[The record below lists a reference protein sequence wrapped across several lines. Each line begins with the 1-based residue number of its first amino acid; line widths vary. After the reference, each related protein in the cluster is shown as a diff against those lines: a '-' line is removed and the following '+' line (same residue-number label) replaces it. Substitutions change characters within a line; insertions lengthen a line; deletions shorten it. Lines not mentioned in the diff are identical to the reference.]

1 MKRFISVLPVTA
13 GILWGAAGV
22 FVRELNAF
30 GIDRYTILSS
40 RMLVATIMLFTILI
54 FSKRSQLKIKLND
67 VWIFAGT
74 GLLGILGLNFFY
86 NEAVGQRTLS
96 LAAILLSLAPI
107 FVMIL
112 AAFIFREQITVK
124 KINCLILA
132 IVGCVLASGVLE
144 AALGTGLKISVYGI
158 IMGIL
163 SGFFCALYGIFSKIA
178 AKRGYGIYTILFYS
192 LLLCTIV
199 LVPVT
204 DWSIFI
210 TFIKDAP
217 LKNTTFALAHSACT
231 SILPYLFYSI
241 ALLYME
247 NGKVSILAGGGEPIA
262 AVVFGLLFFME
273 VPTILNLTGL
283 AITIIAL
290 SLLCTSLRSSIL
302 VRRTTVL
309 TQRILISVKK
319 VLPTHL
325 LK

>member
-86 NEAVGQRTLS
+86 NEAVGQITLS

-163 SGFFCALYGIFSKIA
+163 SGFFL
-178 AKRGYGIYTILFYS
+178 R
-192 LLLCTIV
+192 
-199 LVPVT
+199 PV
-204 DWSIFI
+204 W
-210 TFIKDAP
+210 
-217 LKNTTFALAHSACT
+217 
-231 SILPYLFYSI
+231 Y
-241 ALLYME
+241 
-247 NGKVSILAGGGEPIA
+247 
-262 AVVFGLLFFME
+262 FF
-273 VPTILNLTGL
+273 
-283 AITIIAL
+283 
-290 SLLCTSLRSSIL
+290 
-302 VRRTTVL
+302 
-309 TQRILISVKK
+309 
-319 VLPTHL
+319 
-325 LK
+325 